1 MNFYKIIIYLFML
14 LPIFHLILIGMILRK
29 SSGKISAK
37 LISIFKIL
45 TVEIIIF
52 LLSINVPIPDG
63 GIMFYFIIALVI
75 GIPVLIYQFK
85 YYKNFL
91 YDNWQFK
98 MTISYSIWVIAVII
112 GLIYWFA
119 YYIANPLLG

>member
-1 MNFYKIIIYLFML
+1 VNFYKIIIYLFML

-29 SSGKISAK
+29 SSGKISEK

-52 LLSINVPIPDG
+52 LLSINVPTPDG
-63 GIMFYFIIALVI
+63 GIMSYFIFALII

-85 YYKNFL
+85 FYKNFL
-91 YDNWQFK
+91 YDNRQFK
-98 MTISYSIWVIAVII
+98 MTISYSIWVIAVIF

-119 YYIANPLLG
+119 YYIANPLFG

>member
-75 GIPVLIYQFK
+75 GIPVLIINSNITRTFYMITGSLK
-85 YYKNFL
+85 
-91 YDNWQFK
+91 
-98 MTISYSIWVIAVII
+98 
-112 GLIYWFA
+112 
-119 YYIANPLLG
+119 

>member
-1 MNFYKIIIYLFML
+1 ML
-14 LPIFHLILIGMILRK
+14 LPIFQLIMIGMILRK
-29 SSGKISAK
+29 SSGKISEK

-63 GIMFYFIIALVI
+63 GIMLYFIIALII

-91 YDNWQFK
+91 YYNRQFK